1 MNVLDPPSD
10 PTFEAIVGETR
21 AVTGEIDLD
30 AAMRGPLEWYVSTF
44 SVLNHRLTPWPAI
57 ASDRRVT
64 AGVMKN
70 LFGIWALVCDDA
82 LDKHDSYRDVI
93 ASALALVDRD
103 DERPTPAGRLLRELL
118 ARAGALGDVTPLRVA
133 LAEYVTGQFYEHAC
147 RAHPWLV
154 EAERFEHHRAVTMG
168 YGPILAIDVL
178 AAGDALTEIQRR
190 ALTPVYRE
198 LWTAWRYA
206 YDLSSLERDRREG
219 ALNLVDVRGSEST
232 AEELDRR
239 VERAHR
245 AARKVDV
252 PGLADVLEFGTRL
265 TAAWRASDL
274 IGDQAHLR
282 GR

>member
-1 MNVLDPPSD
+1 MNVLEPPSD
-10 PTFEAIVGETR
+10 PTFEAIVAETR
-21 AVTGEIDLD
+21 AITGEIDLD
-30 AAMRGPLEWYVSTF
+30 AAMRGPLEWFVSTF

-57 ASDRRVT
+57 AADRRVT
-64 AGVMKN
+64 TGVMKN
-70 LFGIWALVCDDA
+70 LFGLWALVSDDT
-82 LDKHDSYRDVI
+82 LDKHDSYRDVV
-93 ASALALVDRD
+93 ASTLALVDRD
-103 DERPTPAGRLLRELL
+103 DARPTPAGSLMRELL
-118 ARAGALGDVTPLRVA
+118 ARAGALGAVTPLRVA

-147 RAHPWLV
+147 RAHPWLA

-178 AAGDALTEIQRR
+178 AAGDALTEVQRR

-219 ALNLVDVRGSEST
+219 ALNLVDVRQDRQIE
-232 AEELDRR
+232 AELDRH
-239 VERAHR
+239 VESARR
-245 AARKVDV
+245 AAREVDV
-252 PGLADVLEFGTRL
+252 PGLAGVVEFGARL
-265 TAAWRASDL
+265 TAAWHASDL